1 MRNKNY
7 VDNSQGREPFK
18 FPTPFNIKVDKNYKF
33 TSKNKFEKRIQYIN
47 VTIVYVVFKPILN
60 NFFKFKVVGKEN
72 ISKLDT
78 GAITVCNHIHYLD
91 CVMLANAFWNREIY
105 FLSLKNNFEIPV
117 IRHIIKWLRAVPIPD
132 TLSGYIELHNQLSE
146 KVKTGSLFHIYPE
159 GSLRPGCK
167 TLRDFKKGAFSF
179 ALLYDVPIVPCIIKI
194 NKTKRKRQTEL
205 IILEPI
211 YANKELS
218 KKEQI
223 DQLEQEVMNSMK
235 ACL

>member
-1 MRNKNY
+1 MRSKNH
-7 VDNSQGREPFK
+7 VDKNGREPIK

-33 TSKNKFEKRIQYIN
+33 TSKNKFGKRIQNIS
-47 VTIVYVVFKPILN
+47 VTIVYIIFKPILKK
-60 NFFKFKVVGKEN
+60 FFKFEIVGKDN
-72 ISKLDT
+72 ITKIDT
-78 GAITVCNHIHYLD
+78 GAVTVCNHIHYLD

-117 IRHIIKWLRAVPIPD
+117 IRHIIRCLGAVPIPD
-132 TLSGYIELHNQLSE
+132 TLSGYIELYSQLSE
-146 KVKTGSLFHIYPE
+146 KVKAGSLFHIYPE

-167 TLRDFKKGAFSF
+167 TLREFKKGAFSF
-179 ALLYDVPIVPCIIKI
+179 ALLYDVPIVPCIIKM
-194 NKTKRKRQTEL
+194 NKTKRQRKTEL

-223 DQLEQEVMNSMK
+223 NQLKQEVINSME